1 MKTADSILWK
11 LGAGLAL
18 ATVLAAAP
26 MAVADVYLG
35 LDGGLEGT
43 ATVDNSATNV
53 PTAGKWVKGHTDLTI
68 AEETTLVRSGAKS
81 IRLLNTSTSGRRVY
95 TPLTTFGSK
104 TTSVTI
110 QYYRMITNT
119 TSFQSNQVGVL
130 RATEALQG
138 TYARPAAINT
148 WEKHTYTPASA
159 TFSSLAGVIMNR
171 ASSSGAGS
179 MYIDDL
185 CVYDGAVDTTAPN
198 SAGAV
203 TITTNSATELGVS
216 WGAASGGVDSGGYLV
231 VRYAS
236 SPAAS
241 DDPNVNGIYAVGNTI
256 PGTVNGT
263 VVYQGTGTSFN
274 DTGLTTDQTYYY
286 KVYTYDKA
294 YNYATESTE
303 SGTPAEA
310 PSGAPA
316 HWTAL
321 YNRGAPV
328 FSYYL
333 GDSLAYQFEFAVNT
347 DTAGWTVEYGLGKTT
362 GGSGWTW
369 RSASWSRMDGEN
381 NRVWISNQDEQQF
394 TSTGDW
400 YYAGRFIT
408 ADPYTYY
415 VATDWV
421 ENTAGA
427 LAAESYFTVNALENP
442 SEVSA
447 AKDGVYSATRVDLG
461 WTQWNSKNVLITRST
476 AVPTG
481 SPEQGTAYSAN
492 DTFGNQ
498 TVVAGSQSGGSLEV
512 AGLVPGQTYYFT
524 FYSENY
530 GYYSAGVTT
539 DPVALDMPQAR
550 NTSGGSPEAPA
561 GTIYL
566 GDSNL
571 EFGFDSWGELDGN
584 WGSARLWLRYNNA
597 SIGGGTSLGAG
608 DFTDAEHKTMASG
621 LFNQIGTWYW
631 GFQMDYG
638 APYGTGFWYKVSNAD
653 WTGMATTDAGATLTV
668 TVSPIN
674 NPSGQTATRSG
685 DEPGSAIDLA
695 WSKNAQD
702 KDVMI
707 VRKLASATWTEPTQ
721 GQDYEVDG
729 TIGSGTVIYNGS
741 GTTTVADGLEA
752 GETYDFKFYSV
763 NNYFYSEGVT
773 AQASTRGCAPDAPT
787 GVHAAE
793 TNLTAFTAAW
803 EAAEGAT
810 GYRLDVSTSASFA
823 NSSGADYTVDFEGTG
838 ETNTSYAGRTMSLGG
853 LTWYTTNALIGDS
866 AFDWKNGSRSLR
878 MRGFGTSAM
887 TLMEDLPNGLGT
899 LSFNYRRYSTD
910 TQVDWMAEYSTDG
923 GENWTQIG
931 SAFTAPASDVVQVFS
946 ETVNV
951 PGAVR
956 VRIKRATETGTS
968 NARLNMDDLVMTPAI
983 VPSFVEGYANLAV
996 ADTSQLV
1003 EGLEEG
1009 STYYFRVRAEGEGG
1023 CPSEN
1028 SATASVITRES
1039 LKIVLNRSTINVR
1052 EGGTARFYARLN
1064 QNPGATVNATVARN
1078 AGSEALSVSGLPT
1091 VTFNTTD
1098 WHAWRPITLFATADE
1113 NSVNETAT
1121 FEVWAA
1127 ETGAVTIDATALDG
1141 DGLDEN
1147 IALAASGSTISGFRG
1162 GAYASAIDGIYDS
1175 RSNYAYTLWT
1185 NPVQG
1190 YMTLDLKRASTISR
1204 IRLMNWDWDDRA
1216 QSYKIESSA
1225 NGTDWSVL
1233 VNASGRMGWDDW
1245 DVGSHNTRYLRFTGL
1260 ANSLNKGICIPEWE
1274 VYGSR
1279 PPLPQ
1284 PEIMADNVLVRENGE
1299 GRFYVRMDSAVTENV
1314 TVTVA
1319 WHDGDA
1325 GLSVAPGSTT
1335 VTFKPSDWFAWRPV
1349 TLLAADD
1356 ANTANETAQF
1366 IISGAGAADQFV
1378 TVSSLDDDGLGENI
1392 ALAASG
1398 TTASGWRGGGYN
1410 LVNDGLHTV
1419 RTNYAFTLWTNV
1431 AKGYITL
1438 DLQRPAAVSR
1448 IRLLNWDWD
1457 ERAQRYQIEGSLNGT
1472 DWTLLVNA
1480 TAQDYQGWDDWQ
1492 LDDENVRYLRFTG
1505 TTNSVNKGIC
1515 VAEWEVYGVRQL
1527 PDLLDLSKDTVLVR
1541 ENGEGRFY
1549 VRLKEAPQDDVNVT
1563 VVKTGG
1569 DADITL
1575 VSGGSLWFTPANWN
1589 AWQAVTLTAAVDED
1603 AERGTATFDVVVPGV
1618 PAQSVTAVELDS
1630 EVGVNLAAAG
1640 RVTGGFRGAQAIDG
1654 LHADRANY
1662 AYVIATNDPPGAL
1675 RLDLRSSRAL
1685 GVIRVL
1691 NWDWTYRTHRYTLEY
1706 SDNGTDWT
1714 MLVDASSADRQ
1725 GWDEWSVD
1733 VSARYLRLTGL
1744 SNSANAIVCIPEWEV
1759 YGPEARPLRRS
1770 APAGEGFNVL
1780 ESRPVS
1786 VLTSEGIEDETG
1798 WLAVDGD
1805 PETAWV
1811 GQKTGGGYLVVEFAP
1826 TLTLQGLQLD
1836 VTTESLADAQILT
1849 SLDAEEWQPLPE
1861 NLEENPVSLNFLWV
1875 VFQDDGT
1882 DAVPEV
1888 LEIWTNP

>member
-1 MKTADSILWK
+1 M
-11 LGAGLAL
+11 
-18 ATVLAAAP
+18 
-26 MAVADVYLG
+26 
-35 LDGGLEGT
+35 
-43 ATVDNSATNV
+43 
-53 PTAGKWVKGHTDLTI
+53 
-68 AEETTLVRSGAKS
+68 
-81 IRLLNTSTSGRRVY
+81 
-95 TPLTTFGSK
+95 
-104 TTSVTI
+104 
-110 QYYRMITNT
+110 
-119 TSFQSNQVGVL
+119 
-130 RATEALQG
+130 
-138 TYARPAAINT
+138 
-148 WEKHTYTPASA
+148 
-159 TFSSLAGVIMNR
+159 
-171 ASSSGAGS
+171 
-179 MYIDDL
+179 
-185 CVYDGAVDTTAPN
+185 
-198 SAGAV
+198 
-203 TITTNSATELGVS
+203 
-216 WGAASGGVDSGGYLV
+216 
-231 VRYAS
+231 
-236 SPAAS
+236 
-241 DDPNVNGIYAVGNTI
+241 
-256 PGTVNGT
+256 
-263 VVYQGTGTSFN
+263 
-274 DTGLTTDQTYYY
+274 
-286 KVYTYDKA
+286 
-294 YNYATESTE
+294 
-303 SGTPAEA
+303 
-310 PSGAPA
+310 
-316 HWTAL
+316 
-321 YNRGAPV
+321 
-328 FSYYL
+328 
-333 GDSLAYQFEFAVNT
+333 
-347 DTAGWTVEYGLGKTT
+347 
-362 GGSGWTW
+362 
-369 RSASWSRMDGEN
+369 
-381 NRVWISNQDEQQF
+381 
-394 TSTGDW
+394 
-400 YYAGRFIT
+400 
-408 ADPYTYY
+408 
-415 VATDWV
+415 
-421 ENTAGA
+421 
-427 LAAESYFTVNALENP
+427 
-442 SEVSA
+442 
-447 AKDGVYSATRVDLG
+447 
-461 WTQWNSKNVLITRST
+461 
-476 AVPTG
+476 
-481 SPEQGTAYSAN
+481 
-492 DTFGNQ
+492 
-498 TVVAGSQSGGSLEV
+498 VVAKLS
-512 AGLVPGQTYYFT
+512 
-524 FYSENY
+524 
-530 GYYSAGVTT
+530 T
-539 DPVALDMPQAR
+539 D
-550 NTSGGSPEAPA
+550 S
-561 GTIYL
+561 
-566 GDSNL
+566 
-571 EFGFDSWGELDGN
+571 
-584 WGSARLWLRYNNA
+584 
-597 SIGGGTSLGAG
+597 
-608 DFTDAEHKTMASG
+608 
-621 LFNQIGTWYW
+621 
-631 GFQMDYG
+631 
-638 APYGTGFWYKVSNAD
+638 
-653 WTGMATTDAGATLTV
+653 
-668 TVSPIN
+668 
-674 NPSGQTATRSG
+674 
-685 DEPGSAIDLA
+685 
-695 WSKNAQD
+695 
-702 KDVMI
+702 
-707 VRKLASATWTEPTQ
+707 WTEPTQ
-721 GQDYEVDG
+721 GTTYSAEDE
-729 TIGSGTVIYNGS
+729 IGAGTVVYVGS
-741 GTTTVADGLEA
+741 ATTATASGLLA
-752 GETYDFKFYSV
+752 STTYDFKFYSE
-763 NNYFYSEGVT
+763 NNGYYSEGVT
-773 AQASTRGCAPDAPT
+773 AQASTGSCEPDAPT
-787 GVHAAE
+787 GLNASDIDETSFVANWDAVSGAAS
-793 TNLTAFTAAW
+793 
-803 EAAEGAT
+803 
-810 GYRLDVSTSASFA
+810 YRLDVSTSETFSSEGDTPEAIFTESMGTVGTTTTIATHEAANGFDNDAYTMSSAGAANAADIRATSASSGYTGASGVANVWFPSTAGEYGFGIAGIDASGYGALSLSFGYRKESASANATFVVEYSTDGSTWTPVTVSGLPAAGASTGWYLISGVELPPAAASATLSLRWVKSGSVAMRIDDVKLDGTPSTPSFVDGYENLTVAGTSRLVDGLDDNTMYYFRVRAVSADNCVSANSATASARTLESIGGPQTIDFAAITDKVTTDVVELSATASSGLPVSFSVFSGPAEIDEDGVTLTFTGAGEVSIVASQAGDVDWDAAEDVTRTFNVTKAIATVTLSDLAQAYDGTERAATVTTDPEGLTVSVTYDGEATVPTDPGSYEVIATVVDDIYQGSDTDTLVISVAAPASFSATAAGLISIDLAFTA
-823 NSSGADYTVDFEGTG
+823 NAVGNDVVIVANGTGTFSDPSGAPPAVGEAFAGGTVVYVGTSSPQTHSDLSSCTPYYYQAWSYVDGFYSAGLTDDASTTDPAAPTGLSAVPGYTDFTASWTVVDGATGYRIDVSTVETFASGSGSSQTVNFEGAG

-1147 IALAASGSTISGFRG
+1147 IALAASGSTITGFRG